1 MKKSL
6 PKSSANP
13 MKLAKKLILTG
24 LIISWLIMPE
34 LLWHKLVF
42 VLHTFYESV
51 SFVLEEMVVHALGW
65 EKFYAQ
71 MTVFYFLSAMAF
83 LALYLLWLRLPYMI
97 QRFKDYLNS
106 LGCTLKN
113 KAVDTWIGFSLLQK
127 IKFLLFQFA
136 GMAGGLMVLLA

>member
-13 MKLAKKLILTG
+13 LKLAKKLILTG
-24 LIISWLIMPE
+24 VIISWLIMPE
-34 LLWHKLVF
+34 LLWHKSVF
-42 VLHTFYESV
+42 VLHTLYESMT
-51 SFVLEEMVVHALGW
+51 FLLEQMLVNALEL

-71 MTVFYFLSAMAF
+71 MAVFYFLSALAF
-83 LALYLLWLRLPYMI
+83 FALYLLWRRLPHMI
-97 QRFKDYLNS
+97 QRLKAYLSS

-113 KAVDTWIGFSLLQK
+113 KALDTWIGFSLLQK